1 MGKHY
6 LTLLNVV
13 FLLVLP
19 VQVFAED
26 DHGNSCAS
34 ATPIDYDSVQIDGII
49 EIGSDYDFFRINI
62 ESEMGRWSFYT
73 PGSLA
78 YLCLMDSDCSV
89 IECCD
94 SPGCYISQALY
105 SGTYYISVRSNG
117 TDTGTYTL
125 YVMPE
130 TAGILGWFVGAITDA
145 HSSLPIKGAKIST
158 DIGKE
163 AISLAD
169 GRYLMIHTAG
179 TFNITAKAPGYNSV
193 TSENIKVEEAEVKT
207 VDFELIPLPIK
218 PLSYL
223 PLLLHDE

>member
-1 MGKHY
+1 MGKYY
-6 LTLLNVV
+6 LILLYIA
-13 FLLVLP
+13 FLLAFS

-34 ATPIDYDSVQIDGII
+34 ATPIDYHYLQIDGII
-49 EIGSDYDFFRINI
+49 EIGSDYDFFRIDI
-62 ESEMGRWSFYT
+62 EKEMGRWSFNAS
-73 PGSLA
+73 GSLA

-117 TDTGTYTL
+117 TDTGSYTL
-125 YVMPE
+125 YITPE
-130 TAGILGWFVGAITDA
+130 PAGILGWFVGTITDA
-145 HSSLPIKGAKIST
+145 HSGLPIKGAKIIT
-158 DIGKE
+158 DIGKS

-169 GRYLMIHTAG
+169 GRYLIIHTAG
-179 TFNITAKAPGYNSV
+179 TFNITAEATRYNSV
-193 TSENIKVEEAEVKT
+193 TFENIEIQEAEVKT
-207 VDFELIPLPIK
+207 VDFELIPLPTN

-223 PLLLHDE
+223 PLLLDDD